1 VNEQQTRK
9 LKQPAPQAPEAVA
22 SWGNAGTGGPALPRR
37 KDDHTPRTPSAVV
50 RRERFARHHPEIPIT
65 ARREGTSLVF
75 EVAEPG
81 KEAELYNDPDAMM
94 NDLEARYP

>member
-1 VNEQQTRK
+1 MSNSQF
-9 LKQPAPQAPEAVA
+9 
-22 SWGNAGTGGPALPRR
+22 GGLPPLPRR

-50 RRERFARHHPEIPIT
+50 RRERFAGNHPDIPIT

-75 EVAEPG
+75 EVSEPG
-81 KEAELYNDPDAMM
+81 NAPELYDDPDAMM